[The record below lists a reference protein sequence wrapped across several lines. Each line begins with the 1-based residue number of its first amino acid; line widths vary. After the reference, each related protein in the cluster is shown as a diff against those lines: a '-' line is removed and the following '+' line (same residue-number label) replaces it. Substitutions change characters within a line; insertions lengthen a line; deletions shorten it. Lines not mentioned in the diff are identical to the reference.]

1 MKVLLINGSPNEKGC
16 TYTALAEVAASLNKE
31 GIETEIFHG
40 ADASEENVAA
50 AAEKVEEAGGLVVG
64 APVYWASPAG
74 ECVLFMDK
82 LAGKAGEYLAH
93 KPAAAVTSARR
104 SGTVSTLDV
113 LYKYFLYYQMPI
125 VSAFNWTM
133 VHGNTPEEVEK
144 DVEGLQI
151 MRVLGQNM
159 AWLLKSIDLGRKA
172 GLKEP
177 VLEEERL
184 WTNFIR

>member
-1 MKVLLINGSPNEKGC
+1 MKVLLINGSPNAAGC
-16 TYTALAEVAASLNKE
+16 TYTALREVAESLEQE
-31 GIETEIFHG
+31 GIETEIIHG
-40 ADASEENVAA
+40 ADASEEAVDCAA
-50 AAEKVEEAGGLVVG
+50 GKLKEADGLIVG

-74 ECVLFMDK
+74 ECVLFLDK
-82 LAGKAGEYLAH
+82 LAGKAGEYMAR

-133 VHGNTPEEVEK
+133 VHGNTPEEVRK
-144 DVEGLQI
+144 DEEGMQI
-151 MRVLGQNM
+151 MRVLGKNM

-177 VLEEERL
+177 VFEEERL